1 MPDPSRQRDR
11 AGRRAKRF
19 LSPAEKYQAFV
30 QVLTG
35 EMTVAQCA
43 EHWGVDRSTI
53 MKAREVA
60 KQGALAALAAS
71 RPGGRAD
78 GEDPELLAAR
88 HETACLQAAANDPS
102 QRPPSDAPPEPDPT
116 EPGAGAQLARI
127 LHGSRVGELSPSA

>member
-1 MPDPSRQRDR
+1 MPDPSKRRDR

-30 QVLTG
+30 QVLSG

-60 KQGALAALAAS
+60 KQAA
-71 RPGGRAD
+71 

-88 HETACLQAAANDPS
+88 HEIARLSEALKEMAVKVTLLEGK
-102 QRPPSDAPPEPDPT
+102 QRW
-116 EPGAGAQLARI
+116 G
-127 LHGSRVGELSPSA
+127 